1 MACFTG
7 PECDFVGYAAENKV
21 DAFACVAAQ
30 CCRDDVEFVGQSKI
44 FQREFDGLNIV
55 HVGFEIHFT
64 GKCERI
70 DRVVDGRDFQ
80 GDVAVG
86 MVSGCDYEV
95 ETALRFG

>member
-44 FQREFDGLNIV
+44 FQREFDGLNLNN
-55 HVGFEIHFT
+55 
-64 GKCERI
+64 
-70 DRVVDGRDFQ
+70 
-80 GDVAVG
+80 
-86 MVSGCDYEV
+86 S
-95 ETALRFG
+95 